1 MNTKSRRRKKRKPI
15 RVGQLVL
22 FFIFLAVLSI
32 IIAFFIVRP
41 DKEVR
46 HTTPTKIHQTSNTND
61 SIKISNPLMGTWVSN
76 NDGSI
81 LEIHAHHFSIEIPSV
96 DQHMYREGQ
105 CEITKTQIQ
114 FIYSDTLENC
124 LGKIGTY
131 RFKIK
136 EKQLILSP
144 IKETCPGRSE
154 HLSASWE
161 RF

>member
-1 MNTKSRRRKKRKPI
+1 MNTKGRRRKKRKPI

-41 DKEVR
+41 DKEAR
-46 HTTPTKIHQTSNTND
+46 HSAPTKIHQAINAND
-61 SIKISNPLMGTWVSN
+61 SLKISNPLMGTWVSN

-96 DQHMYREGQ
+96 DQHLYREGQ

-114 FIYSDTLENC
+114 FIYTDTLKNC
-124 LGKIGTY
+124 RGKMGTY
-131 RFKIK
+131 RFQLKK
-136 EKQLILSP
+136 KKLILSP
-144 IKETCPGRSE
+144 IKETCPGRRE
-154 HLSASWE
+154 HLVASWE